1 MTMSE
6 QKTKRI
12 IDWSSLYKKEDWWAL
27 WIGLLLFFLSL
38 PAYSKVNL
46 LGWIPGGRGWVDVTK
61 SIGFGAAG
69 PSDPTAWLGL
79 IGVWIFLLIILLPV
93 GKLIGIK
100 PRNWVVGF
108 SVIFW
113 ISLLLWIGSFYKP
126 LVQTFGSPEI
136 GWVFALIVGMVLG
149 NLPKLPQ
156 SLRDSA
162 RGEFF
167 IKTAIVLLGAKIL
180 FTTLVTVILPVLES
194 VFLAFP
200 VVWVIAYF
208 ISRKMGI
215 DQKFAATISS
225 GVGICGISAAIA
237 TAGAIEAPGIYAT
250 MVSSIIVIFAAV
262 ELLIVPWLGAYFF
275 PHHLNAAG
283 VWMAL
288 SVKTDG
294 AAAAAGGIVS
304 SFLGQGASGIPA
316 VMAVTTKVLI
326 DVWIGL
332 IALILAAVFAYFI
345 EKKPGAKVDPMI
357 LWYRF
362 PKFVLGYFFTSLVL
376 SAIAFT
382 YPSVAAGAAAVAPV
396 STFGTS
402 PLQVIFFSL
411 TFTSIGITTR
421 FSALR
426 QVGIGKP
433 FAAYFIALMFAILWG
448 GILAY
453 LFFGGLP

>member
-1 MTMSE
+1 MP
-6 QKTKRI
+6 KV
-12 IDWSSLYKKEDWWAL
+12 DWSSLYKKEDWWAL

-38 PAYSKVNL
+38 PSISKVYL
-46 LGWIPGGRGWVDVTK
+46 LGWIPGGRGWLDLSK
-61 SIGFGAAG
+61 ALGFGAAG
-69 PSDPTAWLGL
+69 PADANAWWGL
-79 IGVWIFLLIILLPV
+79 IGVWIFLMIILLPV
-93 GKLIGIK
+93 GKLLGIK
-100 PRNWVVGF
+100 PRSWIVGF

-113 ISLLLWIGSFYKP
+113 ISMVLWVACFYTP
-126 LVQTFGSPEI
+126 ILSIFGSSEV
-136 GWVFALIVGMVLG
+136 GWVFALVIGILLG
-149 NLPKLPQ
+149 NMRNLPQ

-180 FTTLVTVILPVLES
+180 FTTLATVILPVLGA

-200 VVWVIAYF
+200 VVWVLAYF
-208 ISRKMGI
+208 LSRKMGM
-215 DQKFAATISS
+215 DQKFSAVLSS

-237 TAGAIEAPGIYAT
+237 TAGAIEAPPIYAT
-250 MVSSIIVIFAAV
+250 MISSIIVIFAAI
-262 ELLIVPWLGAYFF
+262 ELIVVPWLGAAIF

-294 AAAAAGGIVS
+294 AAAASGAIVS
-304 SFLGQGASGIPA
+304 SLLGQGPSGTPA

-332 IALILAAVFAYFI
+332 IALILATVFAYFI
-345 EKKPGAKVDPMI
+345 EKKPGAKIDPMI

-382 YPSVAAGAAAVAPV
+382 YPTVAAGAAAVAPV
-396 STFGTS
+396 ANFGAA

-411 TFTSIGITTR
+411 TFTSIGINTR
-421 FSALR
+421 FSALK
-426 QVGIGKP
+426 QVGIRKP
-433 FAAYFIALMFAILWG
+433 FAAYFIALLFAIVWG

>member
-1 MTMSE
+1 MP
-6 QKTKRI
+6 K

-38 PAYSKVNL
+38 PSISKIYL
-46 LGWIPGGRGWVDVTK
+46 LGWIPGGRGWTDV
-61 SIGFGAAG
+61 SNALGFGAAG
-69 PSDPTAWLGL
+69 PADANAWWGL
-79 IGVWIFLLIILLPV
+79 IGVWIFLMIILLPV

-100 PRNWVVGF
+100 PRSWIVGF

-113 ISLLLWIGSFYKP
+113 ISMLLWIGSFYRP
-126 LVQTFGSPEI
+126 VLRIFGSSEV
-136 GWVFALIVGMVLG
+136 GWVFALVIGILLG
-149 NLPKLPQ
+149 NMRNLPQ

-180 FTTLVTVILPVLES
+180 FTTLATVILPVLAA

-200 VVWVIAYF
+200 VIWVLAYF
-208 ISRKMGI
+208 LSRKMGM
-215 DQKFAATISS
+215 DQKFSAVLSS

-237 TAGAIEAPGIYAT
+237 TAGAIEAPPIYAT
-250 MVSSIIVIFAAV
+250 MISSIIVIFAAI
-262 ELLIVPWLGAYFF
+262 ELIVVPWLGAAIF

-294 AAAAAGGIVS
+294 AAAASGAIVS
-304 SFLGQGASGIPA
+304 GLLGQGPSGIPA

-332 IALILAAVFAYFI
+332 IALILATVFAYFI

-382 YPSVAAGAAAVAPV
+382 YPTVAAGAAAVAPV
-396 STFGTS
+396 ANFGAA

-421 FSALR
+421 FSALK
-426 QVGIGKP
+426 QVGIRKP
-433 FAAYFIALMFAILWG
+433 FAAYFIALLFAIVWG

>member
-1 MTMSE
+1 MP
-6 QKTKRI
+6 K

-27 WIGLLLFFLSL
+27 WVGLLLFFLSL
-38 PAYSKVNL
+38 PSISKIYL
-46 LGWIPGGRGWVDVTK
+46 LGWIPGGRSWLDLSK
-61 SIGFGAAG
+61 ALGFGAAG
-69 PSDPTAWLGL
+69 PADANAWWGL
-79 IGVWIFLLIILLPV
+79 IAVWIFLMIILLPV

-100 PRNWVVGF
+100 PRSWIVGF

-113 ISLLLWIGSFYKP
+113 ISMLLWIGSFYSP
-126 LVQTFGSPEI
+126 LLKIFGSSEV
-136 GWVFALIVGMVLG
+136 GWVFALVIGILLG
-149 NLPKLPQ
+149 NMRNLPQ

-180 FTTLVTVILPVLES
+180 FTTLATVILPVLAS

-200 VVWVIAYF
+200 VVWVLAYF
-208 ISRKMGI
+208 LSRKMGM
-215 DQKFAATISS
+215 DQKFSAVLSS

-237 TAGAIEAPGIYAT
+237 TAGAIEAPPIYAT
-250 MVSSIIVIFAAV
+250 MISSIIVIFAAI
-262 ELLIVPWLGAYFF
+262 ELIVVPWLGAAIF
-275 PHHLNAAG
+275 PHNLNAAG

-294 AAAAAGGIVS
+294 AAAASGAIVS
-304 SFLGQGASGIPA
+304 GLLGQGPSGIPA

-332 IALILAAVFAYFI
+332 IALILATVFAYFI
-345 EKKPGAKVDPMI
+345 EKKPGAKIDPMI

-382 YPSVAAGAAAVAPV
+382 YPTVAAGAAAVAPV
-396 STFGTS
+396 ANFGAA

-411 TFTSIGITTR
+411 TFTSIGINTR
-421 FSALR
+421 FSALK
-426 QVGIGKP
+426 QVGLRKP
-433 FAAYFIALMFAILWG
+433 FAAYFIALLFAIVWG

>member
-1 MTMSE
+1 MF
-6 QKTKRI
+6 
-12 IDWSSLYKKEDWWAL
+12 
-27 WIGLLLFFLSL
+27 LFFLSL
-38 PAYSKVNL
+38 PAYSKLYL
-46 LGWIPGGRGWVDVTK
+46 LGWIPGGRGWVDVTQ
-61 SIGFGAAG
+61 SLGFGAAG
-69 PSDPTAWLGL
+69 PADPNAWFGL
-79 IGVWIFLLIILLPV
+79 IGIWIFLLIILLPV

-100 PRNWVVGF
+100 PRSWVVGF

-113 ISLLLWIGSFYKP
+113 ISLLLWVGSFYQP
-126 LVQTFGSPEI
+126 LVRIFGSSEV
-136 GWVFALIVGMVLG
+136 GWVFALIVGMILG
-149 NLPKLPQ
+149 NMPNLPQ
-156 SLRDSA
+156 SIRDSA

-167 IKTAIVLLGAKIL
+167 IKTAIVLLGARIL
-180 FTTLVTVILPVLES
+180 FTTLVTVILPVLEA

-200 VVWVIAYF
+200 VVWIVAYF
-208 ISRKMGI
+208 LSRKIGM
-215 DQKFAATISS
+215 DQKFAATLSS

-250 MVSSIIVIFAAV
+250 MISSIIVIFAAI
-262 ELLIVPWLGAYFF
+262 ELLVVPYLGAYFF
-275 PHHLNAAG
+275 PHNLNAAG

-294 AAAAAGGIVS
+294 AAAASGAIVS
-304 SFLGQGASGIPA
+304 GLLGLGPTGTPA

-345 EKKPGAKVDPMI
+345 EKRPGAKIDPMI

-382 YPSVAAGAAAVAPV
+382 SPTVAAGAAAVAPV
-396 STFGTS
+396 SNFGTY

-411 TFTSIGITTR
+411 TFTSIGIATR

-426 QVGIGKP
+426 QVGIRKP
-433 FAAYFIALMFAILWG
+433 FAAYFIALLFAILWG